1 MEEGRERDSLA
12 WTTAEAEQEYAMDT
26 FFATLRPPE
35 YYRESLERAAAFI
48 AQHQNDGTHPVVL
61 VSSGGTT
68 VPLERRMVRFL
79 DNFSGG
85 TRGAISAEY
94 FLRAGAAVIFLHR
107 QYSLRPF
114 SRHYRHADETI
125 LEMFEIKVDDKQDDT
140 AESSSA
146 PQVRPQ
152 HRKQLLSDLRESQQ
166 VCHRASSPLPPSS
179 LLIS

>member
-1 MEEGRERDSLA
+1 MGREGDPP
-12 WTTAEAEQEYAMDT
+12 AEGGHEYEMDT
-26 FFATLRPPE
+26 FFATLRPTE
-35 YYRESLERAAAFI
+35 YYRESLEQATAFI
-48 AQHQNDGTHPVVL
+48 AQHQASTCPIVL

-85 TRGAISAEY
+85 TRGATSAEY

-125 LEMFEIKVDDKQDDT
+125 LEMFAVGGDGQNGT
-140 AESSSA
+140 AGV
-146 PQVRPQ
+146 PVGLRVRTLY
-152 HRKQLLSDLRESQQ
+152 REQLASDLQESQR
-166 VCHRASSPLPPSS
+166 VRASRNRTVVSF
-179 LLIS
+179 